1 MNKEFTRV
9 RSARDIVL
17 SSILLLA
24 GLACIL
30 VPSSMAISILGCFIT
45 IIGIVLFCVLKSL
58 RKDKETGICY
68 NIAHKYYPKARKTEI
83 LNALANDPAGFDWSE
98 SGSEESFRLD
108 IYSSRQNNTVFVHCF
123 EFIPYEYISCADWFK
138 LELDKCGNMLK

>member
-1 MNKEFTRV
+1 MNKEFSRV

-17 SSILLLA
+17 SSVLLLA

-58 RKDKETGICY
+58 RKDKETGT
-68 NIAHKYYPKARKTEI
+68 RRSSGT
-83 LNALANDPAGFDWSE
+83 ALHLQG
-98 SGSEESFRLD
+98 SGGHLRPIVLRNLR
-108 IYSSRQNNTVFVHCF
+108 I
-123 EFIPYEYISCADWFK
+123 
-138 LELDKCGNMLK
+138 